1 MAKPRA
7 IGFVAACLS
16 TLVLAGCA
24 PEPQQNVGTT
34 IEQVLELA
42 RADGFDESVAVL
54 DDLQVS
60 RAELEI
66 SADGLFE
73 CLTAE
78 GLTYTDYGFNP
89 LDGWRRMYVWD
100 GTGLSPEQAN
110 SAFEKCQYRFL
121 WYVEMGYELT
131 HDDEIVPE
139 VMNDIMSCLDGAG
152 VEFDRS
158 AKNLR
163 ELLPQGQEDPNFERV
178 TGCANAATSAYPMGT
193 IVL

>member
-1 MAKPRA
+1 M
-7 IGFVAACLS
+7 
-16 TLVLAGCA
+16 
-24 PEPQQNVGTT
+24 
-34 IEQVLELA
+34 LELA
-42 RADGFDESVAVL
+42 KGDGFDESVTVL

-60 RAELEI
+60 RAELES
-66 SADGLFE
+66 SAEGLFE
-73 CLTAE
+73 CFTSE

-100 GTGLSPEQAN
+100 GTGLSAEEAN
-110 SAFEKCQYRFL
+110 AAFESCQYRFL

-131 HDDEIVPE
+131 HDDVVVTE
-139 VMNDIMSCLDGAG
+139 VMNDILACLDNAG

-163 ELLPQGQEDPNFERV
+163 ELLPKGQEDPNFERV